1 MEHVKPDK
9 PEISL
14 CNITNPGA
22 TLETL
27 HYGHMEAL
35 WYQKYKIPASP
46 WSTSL
51 GFAAV
56 MSSISLIM
64 MIWYNVDCNVV

>member
-1 MEHVKPDK
+1 LGGTAAWAKWRDQMEHVKPDK

-35 WYQKYKIPASP
+35 
-46 WSTSL
+46 
-51 GFAAV
+51 
-56 MSSISLIM
+56 
-64 MIWYNVDCNVV
+64 